1 MNQLQQ
7 VNQSEMSLA
16 VASYQTV
23 QCDLCAVL
31 DVATTATA
39 YCMECAQHLCDR
51 CTLMHRKQRSSQ
63 SHQVHN
69 VNDMPSPEECIK
81 IAVSYCKQH
90 PSELIK
96 LYCYDCSTVTCLMCY
111 VETHNKHECCD
122 IKKSAEKFGEQL
134 KKDIE
139 KLTTLTIQGRR
150 KIDEIEDNKKNFL
163 KDIVTTEKQ
172 ISNKYDQVISLV
184 QCHHR
189 QIMDELSRF
198 KDKRFKEIENRREE
212 VEHKLVIAESF
223 TRYCQEMKDKG
234 SASDLS
240 SAVMDL
246 HTRGEELVKIHE
258 VVGGWNPLE
267 INIVFTSSPNTIDD
281 VENML
286 GKLTFNGQNDLK

>member
-1 MNQLQQ
+1 
-7 VNQSEMSLA
+7 
-16 VASYQTV
+16 
-23 QCDLCAVL
+23 
-31 DVATTATA
+31 
-39 YCMECAQHLCDR
+39 
-51 CTLMHRKQRSSQ
+51 
-63 SHQVHN
+63 
-69 VNDMPSPEECIK
+69 
-81 IAVSYCKQH
+81 
-90 PSELIK
+90 
-96 LYCYDCSTVTCLMCY
+96 MCY